1 MGMSQIPEWDE
12 EPNRPPGKTK
22 EFDVAWENEW
32 FGDGPVGNPVED
44 PGEGDKRASEDESD

>member
-1 MGMSQIPEWDE
+1 VSQIPEYDE

-44 PGEGDKRASEDESD
+44 QSEGDERASKDEND